1 MLLLQAIAANND
13 NQLIFI
19 APIIKPN
26 MKKILLACVA
36 VLVFACSGDD
46 NSQSNDERCIYKG
59 NVTLKTQEE
68 VDAFVSHG
76 FCTVDG
82 NLTIGDYYEDP
93 KSNINSLQGL
103 SGITTVTG
111 NVTVVSNSLLESLN
125 GLQNIKDVSKISVVS
140 NHRLQDLK
148 GFPSL
153 DNDAIVEIANNLG
166 MATLEGLNVEK
177 CKSIALYSNISLKNI
192 LALQNLQEIKSLRMQ
207 GNGMINL
214 EGLEAI
220 TQIEEL
226 MIDTNPN
233 LVSLKGLDNL
243 KRSDYFSIRSNHAL
257 VTLEH
262 LSNFVAIGDIESDM
276 KIHYFSIAENNNL
289 ESLHGLE
296 NLAYFLGNVFE
307 INYNP
312 KLHDFCALTNF
323 FQLNTLSHPDIS
335 DNAYNPTQSQISA
348 GNCSQP

>member
-1 MLLLQAIAANND
+1 
-13 NQLIFI
+13 
-19 APIIKPN
+19 
-26 MKKILLACVA
+26 MKKILLACIA
-36 VLVFACSGDD
+36 ALAFACSGDD
-46 NSQSNDERCIYKG
+46 SSQSNNERCTYKG
-59 NVTLKTQEE
+59 NVTLKTQAE
-68 VDAFVSHG
+68 VDAFVSHAY
-76 FCTVDG
+76 CTVDG

-93 KSNINSLQGL
+93 KSDINSLQGL
-103 SGITTVTG
+103 SGIITVTG
-111 NVTVVSNSLLESLN
+111 NITVVSNSLLESLN

-153 DNDAIVEIANNLG
+153 GNDAIVDIANNLG

-177 CKSIALYSNISLKNI
+177 CKSIELYNNVSLNSI
-192 LALQNLQEIKSLRMQ
+192 LALQNLQEIKSLRIQ
-207 GNGMINL
+207 GNGITTL

-220 TQIEEL
+220 TQVEEL

-243 KRSDYFSIRSNHAL
+243 KRSDYLSIKNNNAL

-276 KIHYFSIAENNNL
+276 KIHILSIAQNNNL

-323 FQLNTLSHPDIS
+323 FQLNTLSQPNIS
-335 DNAYNPTQSQISA
+335 YNAYNPTQSQISA

>member
-1 MLLLQAIAANND
+1 
-13 NQLIFI
+13 
-19 APIIKPN
+19 

-36 VLVFACSGDD
+36 LLVFACSGDD
-46 NSQSNDERCIYKG
+46 NSQSNDEKCIYKG

-93 KSNINSLQGL
+93 KSDINNLQGL
-103 SGITTVTG
+103 SGVTTVTG

-140 NHRLQDLK
+140 NHSLQNLQ

-153 DNDAIVEIANNLG
+153 GNDAIIEIANNLG
-166 MATLEGLNVEK
+166 MATLEGLNVDK
-177 CKSIALYSNISLKNI
+177 CKSIELYNNVSLNSI
-192 LALQNLQEIKSLRMQ
+192 LALQNLQEIKSLRIR
-207 GNGMINL
+207 GNGMTTL
-214 EGLEAI
+214 EGLETI
-220 TQIEEL
+220 TQVEEL
-226 MIDTNPN
+226 MIDVNPN
-233 LVSLKGLDNL
+233 LISLKGLDNL
-243 KRSDYFSIRSNHAL
+243 KRSDYFSIQSNNAL

-262 LSNFVAIGDIESDM
+262 LSNFEAIGDIESDM
-276 KIHYFSIAENNNL
+276 KIHILSISRNNNL
-289 ESLHGLE
+289 ESLNGLE
-296 NLAYFLGNVFE
+296 NLTYFSGDIFE
-307 INYNP
+307 ITSNP

-323 FQLNTLSHPDIS
+323 FQLNTLSQPNIS
-335 DNAYNPTQSQISA
+335 YNAYNPTQSQISA